1 MTAQPRWKKTTT
13 PTPESLRSSRGGRR
27 GGGAPS
33 PRLPPSSAWVKSF
46 ASKSRAVTFV
56 CVSQLVPAV
65 LQGSHLG
72 LIHHSSNYG
81 KPLVSRLGTC
91 KFFVA
96 SRLAYKAE
104 RAGFY
109 AQLNIDDS
117 PCYSWWMSFIIR
129 WCHRFRLLMRVENR
143 VLSPHCRFLR
153 RLIFGRQRG
162 ADLQNNSMAAG
173 GMNKHHGGLSCWKNL
188 KQLSSRSRTRRRS
201 SPALGRR

>member
-1 MTAQPRWKKTTT
+1 MAAQQPWKKKTTT
-13 PTPESLRSSRGGRR
+13 PTPESLRGSP
-27 GGGAPS
+27 GAPS
-33 PRLPPSSAWVKSF
+33 PRLPPSSARVKSF
-46 ASKSRAVTFV
+46 SSKSRAVTFV

-129 WCHRFRLLMRVENR
+129 RCHRFRLLMRVENR
-143 VLSPHCRFLR
+143 VLSPHCR
-153 RLIFGRQRG
+153 IFEASHIWQTEGGRP
-162 ADLQNNSMAAG
+162 A
-173 GMNKHHGGLSCWKNL
+173 
-188 KQLSSRSRTRRRS
+188 KQ
-201 SPALGRR
+201 